1 MFPFDGM
8 PPLARVIA
16 QALPLTHFVEMIRA
30 ILLRGAPLA
39 AMQVPAMKLGAFL
52 VVALAIATLRFH
64 KRLD

>member
-1 MFPFDGM
+1 
-8 PPLARVIA
+8 
-16 QALPLTHFVEMIRA
+16 MIRG

-52 VVALAIATLRFH
+52 VIALAIATLRFH